1 MATSRTA
8 YVALGSNLGEREQ
21 YLKKALELLEDHAEI
36 TVVRISS
43 IYETDPVGYE
53 VQPAFLNMTACLRTT
68 LDPEELLQVLLHTE
82 QLLGR
87 VRHVRWGPRT
97 IDLDLLWMEQ
107 LCWESESLLLPH
119 PRMGERLFVLVP
131 LSEIVL
137 QSETEL
143 YEFVKE
149 CLGKLEG
156 KEGIRLWNRLESTS
170 EFVPSASFED

>member
-1 MATSRTA
+1 MTVSRTA
-8 YVALGSNLGEREQ
+8 YMALGSNLGERDR
-21 YLKKALELLEDHAEI
+21 YLSEALYLLQNHPQIEVI
-36 TVVRISS
+36 RVSS

-53 VQPAFLNMTACLRTT
+53 DQPAFLNMTAAVRTT
-68 LDPEELLQVLLHTE
+68 LGPEELLQLMLQTE

-87 VRHVRWGPRT
+87 VRNVRWGPRT

-107 LCWESESLLLPH
+107 LHWKSDSLLLPH

-149 CLGKLEG
+149 CLGTLEG